1 MKSALLIDTI
11 GQYLDRLRLPKAKEV
26 LLEVKHLAEKKSLG
40 YLDFL
45 ERLLSEEVDNK
56 EQRRIEFSLKLSGLP
71 YTRTLD
77 DFDFKSSPELDQRQ
91 IRSLFDL
98 TFLRDKMN
106 VLFLGPPG
114 LGKTHLAISLAVK
127 ACHEG
132 HSIYFTEMDSL
143 IAKLKSDATE
153 NRSRRGR
160 SYNRSALVVIDEVG
174 YTPLDRHECNLFFR
188 FIKSRYE
195 KGSTIITSNKSFSDW
210 AELAHDPVIITAVL
224 DRLLHHSIII
234 NMKGSSY
241 RLRGKSLRSEE
252 VVQSN

>member
-1 MKSALLIDTI
+1 MTTTLLMDTI
-11 GQYLDRLRLPKAKEV
+11 GQYLDRLRLPKAKEI
-26 LLEVKHLAEKKSLG
+26 LLEVKQLAETQSIG

-45 ERLLSEEVDNK
+45 ERLLSEEVASK

-77 DFDFKSSPELDQRQ
+77 DFDFKAAPELDQRQ

-98 TFLRDKMN
+98 SFLRDNMN

-114 LGKTHLAISLAVK
+114 LGKTHLAVSLAVK

-143 IAKLKSDATE
+143 IAKLKSDAAE
-153 NRSRRGR
+153 NRPRRGR
-160 SYNRSALVVIDEVG
+160 SYNKSALVVIDEVG

-224 DRLLHHSIII
+224 DRLLHHSIVI
-234 NMKGSSY
+234 NVKGNSY
-241 RLRGKSLRSEE
+241 RLKGKSLKSKE
-252 VVQSN
+252 VVQTI